1 MVPLS
6 GEGKIMNNRLLA
18 PVLALSL
25 ALTAAC
31 AGPKRMS
38 QVRVGVW
45 AAERDL
51 WEEAVFRWSR
61 VLETEPNSA
70 VARNN
75 LAVAYEKMG
84 RVEDARREYELAL
97 KLAPN
102 QPQIKANF
110 QRFKLAREIREEKPP
125 KKSSPEEKHNDIR

>member
-1 MVPLS
+1 
-6 GEGKIMNNRLLA
+6 MNNRLLA

-25 ALTAAC
+25 ALAAAC

-45 AAERDL
+45 AAEHDL
-51 WEEAVFRWSR
+51 WEEAVYRWSR

-75 LAVAYEKMG
+75 LAVAYEKTG
-84 RVEDARREYELAL
+84 RFEDARREYERAL
-97 KLAPN
+97 KIAPN
-102 QPQIKANF
+102 QAQIKANF
-110 QRFKLAREIREEKPP
+110 QRFKLAREVREEKPA
-125 KKSSPEEKHNDIR
+125 KKSGAEENKDDIR